1 LSELLAISDLEK
13 SYDKGRVRIPVL
25 RGVTCDVGSG
35 EFVSVSG
42 RSGSGK
48 STLLNLIGGL
58 DGADSGRIVVRGSDV
73 TAMSRG
79 ELARHRRRTVGMVFQ
94 SFNLIASRTALEN
107 VTLALTFGGCPRPER
122 KARAAA
128 LLDSVGLK
136 HRLDHRP
143 SELSGGEAQRV
154 AIARALANDPLV
166 LLADEPTGNLDSA
179 TSDEIIGLLSR
190 LNRERDLTVIMVTHD
205 ETAARAVSHRILR
218 LLDGAIVETVDLV
231 AEGPAAATPGGES

>member
-1 LSELLAISDLEK
+1 MEGHLLSISGIEK

-25 RGVTCDVGSG
+25 RGVACDVGGG
-35 EFVSVSG
+35 EFVSVVG

-58 DGADSGRIVVRGSDV
+58 DGADAGSIVVRGRDV
-73 TAMSRG
+73 AAMSRAD
-79 ELARHRRRTVGMVFQ
+79 LARHRRSTVGMVFQ

-107 VTLALTFGGCPRPER
+107 VTLALTFGGCPRAER
-122 KARAAA
+122 KTRAAA
-128 LLDSVGLK
+128 LLESVGLG

-154 AIARALANDPLV
+154 AIARALANDPLI

-179 TSDEIIGLLSR
+179 TSEEIIGLLSR
-190 LNRERDLTVIMVTHD
+190 LNRERDLTVVMVTHD
-205 ETAARAVSHRILR
+205 EEAARAVSRRILR
-218 LLDGAIVETVDLV
+218 LLDGVVVETVELEGRG
-231 AEGPAAATPGGES
+231 AEEGSAS